1 MANENVAVMS
11 ESEALN
17 EVEIEATRKYL
28 AFVSDGQEYAIDAEY
43 VNEIIINNSITRLPK
58 LPNYI
63 RGVINLRGQIFP
75 IIDIRLRMGRS
86 KTEFTDETCIIVT
99 EINEI
104 PLGILVD
111 SVTQMIDLGESQ
123 INEPPLNKH
132 QDLVTGIARLNKR
145 VLLLIN
151 AEELL
156 LS

>member
-1 MANENVAVMS
+1 MANENVVVMS

-28 AFVSDGQEYAIDAEY
+28 AFVSDGLEYAIDAEY

-99 EINEI
+99 EISEI

-123 INEPPLNKH
+123 INDPPPNKR
-132 QDLVTGIARLNKR
+132 QDLVTGIARLNER
-145 VLLLIN
+145 VLLIVS

>member
-1 MANENVAVMS
+1 MANENVVVMS

-28 AFVSDGQEYAIDAEY
+28 AFVSDGLEYAIDAEY

-104 PLGILVD
+104 PLGIFTD
-111 SVTQMIDLGESQ
+111 
-123 INEPPLNKH
+123 K
-132 QDLVTGIARLNKR
+132 
-145 VLLLIN
+145 
-151 AEELL
+151 
-156 LS
+156 

>member
-1 MANENVAVMS
+1 
-11 ESEALN
+11 
-17 EVEIEATRKYL
+17 
-28 AFVSDGQEYAIDAEY
+28 
-43 VNEIIINNSITRLPK
+43 
-58 LPNYI
+58 
-63 RGVINLRGQIFP
+63 
-75 IIDIRLRMGRS
+75 MGRS

>member
-17 EVEIEATRKYL
+17 EVEIEATKKYL
-28 AFVSDGQEYAIDAEY
+28 AFVSDGLEYAIDAEY

-86 KTEFTDETCIIVT
+86 QTEFTDETCIIVT

-123 INEPPLNKH
+123 INDPPTNKH
-132 QDLVTGIARLNKR
+132 QDLVTGIARLNER
-145 VLLLIN
+145 VLLIIS